1 LPGNRAADCSTAG
14 RHPTPFQGIRCVG
27 PNPSVAAST
36 QRVFVTYGVGWPGEP
51 QSVRVAAFDR
61 DLQPLLRGTS
71 GLPAVDADRFWPASA
86 FDTSTGRLWLCFYD
100 TSGDASRRRAWY
112 SCAHAQNGRNW
123 SRPVRAAR
131 ASASPEV
138 VWEDAR
144 VYSFGDVIGFGGY
157 TALSAA
163 RGKAH
168 PLWID
173 TSDRGG
179 RKQEVFGATLR

>member
-1 LPGNRAADCSTAG
+1 
-14 RHPTPFQGIRCVG
+14 
-27 PNPSVAAST
+27 
-36 QRVFVTYGVGWPGEP
+36 
-51 QSVRVAAFDR
+51 
-61 DLQPLLRGTS
+61 
-71 GLPAVDADRFWPASA
+71 
-86 FDTSTGRLWLCFYD
+86 
-100 TSGDASRRRAWY
+100 
-112 SCAHAQNGRNW
+112 
-123 SRPVRAAR
+123 VRAAR

-138 VWEDAR
+138 LWEDAR